1 MSDTNIPN
9 LPPEL
14 KEAINLVA
22 DNAADKLYTRLMDE
36 ANALFW
42 GPAVDEKTR
51 LGLVYLISLRLTSRI
66 TKEIQSTPK

>member
-22 DNAADKLYTRLMDE
+22 DNAVEKLYTRLMDE
-36 ANALFW
+36 ANALFG

-66 TKEIQSTPK
+66 TKEIQSTPR

>member
-9 LPPEL
+9 LPPEI
-14 KEAINLVA
+14 KDAINLVA
-22 DNAADKLYTRLMDE
+22 DHAVEKLYAHLMEE
-36 ANALFW
+36 AKHLFW